1 MRRLLALVAAVL
13 SGIAAFAYEP
23 SIPDIDITVAL
34 SQDGTASVTEV
45 WDIVAGEGT
54 EWYLVRNNLGDIVI
68 GNLSV
73 TDETGRRFINEGS
86 WDVNRSLD
94 AKAGRCGLNR
104 TGSGIEICWGLGS
117 YGPHTYTVKYTM
129 TNAVK
134 SLNDADMLHLQLVSP
149 GLSSRP
155 QHVKVTVR
163 DVPGDTRFWGFGFNG
178 QSSREGDD
186 IVFESTEKFVRK
198 SSVIVLLRFPKGT
211 YDSPSI
217 QARGFEEVLAGALE
231 GAKFEDEGEDG
242 GELFGALISLIFT
255 LAGLFVVVGGI
266 WNAAGSKK
274 RILGVKPKDVS
285 WNRDVPYGGNLEQS
299 NYTLKRLGE
308 VKKGNSYA
316 SALILRMVYDG
327 VIVVSGQDGKKV
339 DLAFDDSRA
348 GTLGPESRKL
358 YDMMK
363 AAAGS
368 DSILQDK
375 EFSRW
380 SKKNYRTVND
390 WISSVDRAGRNGL
403 LESYQMKGTKYTP
416 AGQEEARKLL
426 GFKKFLSDFTLVK
439 ERSSREVGLWQD
451 YLVFASL
458 FGIADQVAKELHD
471 IDPQFFEQAVA
482 MDYNTMNWII
492 LRNYSMSS
500 AITNAQTRAAEA
512 MGRSSGSFGGFG
524 GGTSFGGGGGFS
536 GGGFGGGAR

>member
-1 MRRLLALVAAVL
+1 MKRLLALAAAVL
-13 SGIAAFAYEP
+13 PCIAALAYEP
-23 SIPDIDITVAL
+23 SIPDIDITVEL
-34 SQDGTASVTEV
+34 SHDGTATVTEV
-45 WDIVAGEGT
+45 WDVVTADGT
-54 EWYLVRNNLGDIVI
+54 EWYLVRRNLGDITV

-73 TDETGRRFINEGS
+73 TDETGRRFIVEDDWNVS
-86 WDVNRSLD
+86 RSLSE
-94 AKAGRCGLNR
+94 KAGRCGLNR
-104 TGSGIEICWGLGS
+104 TGSGVEICWGLGS

-134 SLNDADMLHLQLVSP
+134 SLADADMLHLQLVSP

-155 QHVKVTVR
+155 QHVKATVR
-163 DVPGDTRFWGFGFNG
+163 NVPEGTRFWGFGFEG
-178 QSSREGDD
+178 QSSLEGNDV
-186 IVFESTEKFVRK
+186 VFESTEKFVRK

-211 YDSPSI
+211 YDSPSV
-217 QARGFEEVLAGALE
+217 QARGFEDVLAGALE
-231 GAKFEDEGEDG
+231 GAKFEDEGDDD
-242 GELFGALISLIFT
+242 GELLAT
-255 LAGLFVVVGGI
+255 LLSFILTLSGLFVTVGGI
-266 WNAAGSKK
+266 WHAAGSKK
-274 RILGVKPKDVS
+274 RILGVKPKEVT
-285 WNRDVPYGGNLEQS
+285 WNRDVPYGGNLERS

-327 VIVVSGQDGKKV
+327 VIAVSERDGRKV
-339 DLAFDDSRA
+339 DLSFDDSKA
-348 GTLGPESRKL
+348 GTLGTEARKL

-363 AAAGS
+363 EAAGS
-368 DSILQDK
+368 DRILQDK

-380 SKKNYRTVND
+380 SKKNYKTVNE
-390 WISSVDRAGRNGL
+390 WISSVDKVGKDGL
-403 LESYQMKGTKYTP
+403 EGASQLKGTKYTP

-492 LRNYSMSS
+492 LRNNSMSS